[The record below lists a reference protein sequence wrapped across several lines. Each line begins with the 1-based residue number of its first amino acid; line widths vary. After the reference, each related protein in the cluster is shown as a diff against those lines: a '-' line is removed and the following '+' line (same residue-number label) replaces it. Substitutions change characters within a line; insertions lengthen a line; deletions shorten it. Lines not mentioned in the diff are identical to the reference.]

1 MISSLIKNTNFLNSP
16 NNTFFSSSKKEERDP
31 ILKAIEQIILSKSI
45 TEKEIKGDK
54 LSEKEQEFK
63 DNNIIIP
70 DPDTILLA
78 MLDCKET
85 NIQNSRRL
93 DVETKDSDND
103 IVKLK
108 ELLKDNS

>member
-1 MISSLIKNTNFLNSP
+1 MITNLIRNTNFLTSSNKS
-16 NNTFFSSSKKEERDP
+16 FFSSSKKEERDP
-31 ILKAIEQIILSKSI
+31 ILKAIEQIILSKTI

-78 MLDCKET
+78 MLDSKET
-85 NIQNSRRL
+85 DLQNSRRL
-93 DVETKDSDND
+93 TFETKDSDND

-108 ELLKDNS
+108 KLLKENS

>member
-1 MISSLIKNTNFLNSP
+1 MISNLIRNTNFLTSS

-31 ILKAIEQIILSKSI
+31 ILKSIEQIILSKSI

>member
-1 MISSLIKNTNFLNSP
+1 MISNLIRNTNFLTSS
-16 NNTFFSSSKKEERDP
+16 NNTFFGSSKKEERDP

-45 TEKEIKGDK
+45 TEKEIKGGK

>member
-1 MISSLIKNTNFLNSP
+1 MISNLIRNTNFLTSSK
-16 NNTFFSSSKKEERDP
+16 NTFYGSSKKEEKDP

-78 MLDCKET
+78 MLDSKET
-85 NIQNSRRL
+85 NVQNSSRL
-93 DVETKDSDND
+93 TFEDKDIDND
-103 IVKLK
+103 IIKLK
-108 ELLKDNS
+108 EFLKSNS